1 MDGESSLKPGV
12 LVRAYRLP
20 VCNKKIDL
28 DCLGVVQKT
37 FSDCVEVSWPGEGV
51 VIFNYMDLESVDS
64 NVGENENGKM
74 ASEITAN
81 RT

>member
-1 MDGESSLKPGV
+1 MKPGV

-20 VCNKKIDL
+20 VCKKKIDL
-28 DCLGVVQKT
+28 RCLGVVQKA

-64 NVGENENGKM
+64 DVGENKKWQNGRKDP
-74 ASEITAN
+74 
-81 RT
+81 R